1 MKNFIKF
8 LIFVGVLY
16 FVNKSCSFKGLLFED
31 SPNEQV
37 AVADND
43 LATALDENEHL
54 ASEATDLRKDLF
66 SILLALNGITDET
79 LVLERSRETD
89 GYANRQNVAMQIHA
103 RMDALRDQLAD
114 ARQRAGN
121 SEQLQQEIDRLEK
134 SFIAK
139 KQEIKRLTNSIAKVD
154 DDIEKA
160 VEELE
165 VETSKL
171 KDKESELKRV
181 NEKRRA
187 TINEKTAIDQ
197 RAWIFAG
204 DELVR
209 AARIIPRPSIGRQSN
224 AIVDAKK
231 LLLRS
236 AWEDCYDV
244 AIRINPRT
252 SSAADA
258 RYLSNEARSLYQ
270 RASNRK
276 DIGEKAIIYDED

>member
-16 FVNKSCSFKGLLFED
+16 FVDKSCSFKGLLFED
-31 SPNEQV
+31 SAKEEV
-37 AVADND
+37 AIANDD
-43 LATALDENEHL
+43 LAAALDENEHL
-54 ASEATDLRKDLF
+54 ANEATDLRKDLF
-66 SILLALNGITDET
+66 SILLALNGITDDALT
-79 LVLERSRETD
+79 LERNREND
-89 GYANRQNVAMQIHA
+89 GYADGQSVAKQIHA
-103 RMDALRDQLAD
+103 RMDALRGQLAD
-114 ARQRAGN
+114 ARRKAGK

-139 KQEIKRLTNSIAKVD
+139 KQEVKRLTNFIAKVD
-154 DDIEKA
+154 DDIEKT
-160 VEELE
+160 VKELE
-165 VETSKL
+165 VETDKL
-171 KDKESELKRV
+171 KEKEIELKRV
-181 NEKRRA
+181 NEQRRA
-187 TINEKTAIDQ
+187 VFNEKTAIDQ
-197 RAWIFAG
+197 QSWIFAG

-244 AIRINPRT
+244 AIRINPGT
-252 SSAADA
+252 TLAADA

-270 RASNRK
+270 RASQRK
-276 DIGEKAIIYDED
+276 DIGEKAVIYDAD

>member
-16 FVNKSCSFKGLLFED
+16 FVDKSCSFKGLFFED
-31 SPNEQV
+31 SAKEEV
-37 AVADND
+37 AIANDD
-43 LATALDENEHL
+43 LAAALDENEHL
-54 ASEATDLRKDLF
+54 ANEATDLRKDLF
-66 SILLALNGITDET
+66 SILLALNGITDDALT
-79 LVLERSRETD
+79 LERNREND
-89 GYANRQNVAMQIHA
+89 GYADGQSVAKQIHA
-103 RMDALRDQLAD
+103 RMDALRGQLAD
-114 ARQRAGN
+114 ARRKAGK

-139 KQEIKRLTNSIAKVD
+139 KQEVKRLTNFIAKVD
-154 DDIEKA
+154 DDIEKT
-160 VEELE
+160 VKELE
-165 VETSKL
+165 VETDKL
-171 KDKESELKRV
+171 KEKEIELKRV
-181 NEKRRA
+181 NEQRRA
-187 TINEKTAIDQ
+187 VFNEKTAIDQ
-197 RAWIFAG
+197 QSWIFAG

-244 AIRINPRT
+244 AIRINPGT
-252 SSAADA
+252 TLAADA

-270 RASNRK
+270 RASQRK
-276 DIGEKAIIYDED
+276 DIGETMVMYEEE